1 MSTASSS
8 RSRAWSPAKS
18 KSCARGR
25 LRTASRPGRACATT
39 ACAKSTSQP
48 SAAATPANSSARSTP
63 GSRKLEARASKRT
76 ASSTTRT
83 SSPVLTPRKT
93 ALDWSPSTNLSAR
106 TTQAP
111 HRLAAPP
118 SLSAASSKK
127 AIRAASPPVR
137 SSPSNPVISAAKIIA
152 ALERHGIT
160 HVLGVPD
167 NGSCV
172 LYERLWEH
180 DTIEVILTSREG
192 EAYGLASGLYLGGAH
207 PLVLIQNTGF
217 LEAGDALRG
226 TAYNMGIPLV
236 MLVGYRGYATMAPGA
251 PRVDTAATFFEP
263 TLKAW
268 NIPYT
273 AMHTDDDCGQ
283 IDAAFAKAQETSLPT
298 AVLLVAETA

>member
-1 MSTASSS
+1 M
-8 RSRAWSPAKS
+8 
-18 KSCARGR
+18 
-25 LRTASRPGRACATT
+25 
-39 ACAKSTSQP
+39 
-48 SAAATPANSSARSTP
+48 
-63 GSRKLEARASKRT
+63 
-76 ASSTTRT
+76 
-83 SSPVLTPRKT
+83 
-93 ALDWSPSTNLSAR
+93 
-106 TTQAP
+106 
-111 HRLAAPP
+111 
-118 SLSAASSKK
+118 
-127 AIRAASPPVR
+127 
-137 SSPSNPVISAAKIIA
+137 ISATKIIA

-172 LYERLWEH
+172 LYERLWDH